1 MCLDS
6 ILGGGPD
13 VPDPYATAGAQGA
26 ENRSTALW
34 NTGLNRPNINSPFGN
49 LTWAQDATDPTKWTG
64 NFNFTPEFYDLAK
77 NSSSQSSSGSNSSY
91 NNSTS
96 STRPTPIDELMYG
109 AYQGLLPH
117 MGAIMSQPVK
127 QFGPNFSF
135 GDVTKATSE
144 FLPSL
149 GGVQMFDLGSSLD
162 QVQRNSQQTGNVF
175 SDQLNRAAQTMANG
189 LSYDS
194 LGARPEA
201 NEATRRAVEDAL
213 YRQATSRLDPDW
225 QNKSQALEAQLAA
238 QGITQGSEA
247 YNREMDT
254 FSRGRNDAYSQA
266 QRAATADST
275 NEMAKLFGMEMAGR
289 QQGVSELNTLHKSPL
304 EDLGLISGVSAQQ
317 NQILNAL
324 ASTQVGQENAATG
337 RYGADI
343 QRAGTIGNIASQAV
357 TADNAT
363 NKAMFDQNNYGRQE
377 LLNVLQALRSG
388 GQANLSTS
396 TSQGGSSG
404 STASSGGSQSY
415 QLPNIWG
422 AGSNSSSAQPAPI
435 ASSINSNYANET
447 AGYNADMQGMS
458 SVAAAALMGG
468 W

>member
-1 MCLDS
+1 M
-6 ILGGGPD
+6 
-13 VPDPYATAGAQGA
+13 
-26 ENRSTALW
+26 
-34 NTGLNRPNINSPFGN
+34 
-49 LTWAQDATDPTKWTG
+49 TWAQDATDPTKWTG
-64 NFNFTPEFYDLAK
+64 NFNFSDQFFDLAK

-91 NNSTS
+91 NNSAS

-117 MGAIMSQPVK
+117 MGSIMSQPVQ
-127 QFGPNFSF
+127 QFGPNFSY
-135 GDVTKATSE
+135 GDVTKAASE
-144 FLPSL
+144 FLPSI
-149 GGVQMFDLGSSLD
+149 GQTKTFDLNPAMG
-162 QVQRNSQQTGNVF
+162 QAQQGVQQTGNLF
-175 SDQLNRAAQTMANG
+175 QDQLARAGQTMANG

-201 NEATRRAVEDAL
+201 SEATRAAVENAL
-213 YRQATSRLDPDW
+213 YQQATSRLDPEW
-225 QNKSQALEAQLAA
+225 GNKGSALEAQLAA

-247 YNREMDT
+247 YNREKDT
-254 FSRGRNDAYSQA
+254 FSRGQNDAYSQA
-266 QRAATADST
+266 RRAATADST

-343 QRAGTIGNIASQAV
+343 QRAGTIGNIGAQATASDLA
-357 TADNAT
+357 A
-363 NKAMFDQNNYGRQE
+363 NKSQFDQNNYGRQE

-396 TSQGGSSG
+396 TSQGGGSGSTSSSG
-404 STASSGGSQSY
+404 SSQSY

-422 AGSNSSSAQPAPI
+422 AGSNSSSAQAAPI

-458 SVAAAALMGG
+458 SLASAAMMAG